1 MGFVPLV
8 TKNQALGG
16 QIGKLFQEMLK
27 RLRQEILILFLGQLG
42 IKCDKQRDLKV
53 SPKKTIDLFCHTQ
66 NMPISVQNGI
76 FFGEKAVT
84 FIKEEHFLTFSMKQ
98 KALSYSTSF

>member
-27 RLRQEILILFLGQLG
+27 RLRQEILILCLG
-42 IKCDKQRDLKV
+42 
-53 SPKKTIDLFCHTQ
+53 
-66 NMPISVQNGI
+66 
-76 FFGEKAVT
+76 
-84 FIKEEHFLTFSMKQ
+84 
-98 KALSYSTSF
+98 